1 MSGLSS
7 DLGGRQRGVALITA
21 LLITALVTV
30 VAVAM
35 ISRQQLDIRRTGNM
49 LEADQAY
56 MYALAAENFAI
67 DTLRRD
73 PSNVDTLLED
83 WARPLPPM
91 PVEGGMVSGQIED
104 LQGRF
109 NLNNLLGSNRR
120 ADPTQVRALQTL
132 LQQVNRVTDDLNLP
146 PAMANRV
153 VDWIDP
159 DINTSVDGA
168 EDLEYLNINA
178 DRQIPYRTANQLM
191 VSPSE
196 LALLLN
202 MPSNGVGALRGRK
215 LVSTLPAITTLNV
228 NTAPP
233 MVLMTLDQN
242 ITLQIASDLV
252 QFRANQPFEQVSDFT
267 DKLDTDYQIQMTTQA
282 ANRVSVRSE
291 YFLVTA
297 TAAIGRTRLRMY
309 SLLARIGGNIT
320 IIRRSF
326 GTF

>member
-1 MSGLSS
+1 MSWLPGS
-7 DLGGRQRGVALITA
+7 DERQRGVALITA

-56 MYALAAENFAI
+56 MYALAAENLAI
-67 DTLRRD
+67 EILRDDLNRTTID
-73 PSNVDTLLED
+73 SLQEEWLTPIP
-83 WARPLPPM
+83 AI
-91 PVEGGMVSGQIED
+91 PVEGGAISGKIED

-109 NLNNLLGSNRR
+109 NLNNLLDSSGR
-120 ADPTQVRALQTL
+120 ADPNQVTALQTL
-132 LQQVNRVTDDLNLP
+132 LQEVNRSTDDLNLP
-146 PAMANRV
+146 PAMVNRV

-159 DINTSVDGA
+159 DLNTMADGA
-168 EDLEYLNINA
+168 EDLEYLNVSA
-178 DRQIPYRTANQLM
+178 DGQVPYRAANQFM

-196 LALLLN
+196 LALLLD
-202 MPSNGVGALRGRK
+202 MPPRGVAALRN
-215 LVSTLPAITTLNV
+215 LVATLPPTATLNV

-242 ITLQIASDLV
+242 ITPQIASDLV
-252 QFRANQPFEQVSDFT
+252 QYRESQPFEQASEFI
-267 DKLDTDYQIQMTTQA
+267 DKLRNDYQITLTTPA
-282 ANRVSVRSE
+282 TSRVGVQSE
-291 YFLVTA
+291 YFLVTVI
-297 TAAIGRTRLRMY
+297 AAIGRTQLRMY

-320 IIRRSF
+320 IIRRSI